1 VVKEAPEKYLRSVIS
16 FNHGLETVVS
26 DIAEKMDFS
35 PDIKQII

>member
-16 FNHGLETVVS
+16 FNHGLKAVVS
-26 DIAEKMDFS
+26 DITEKMDFS